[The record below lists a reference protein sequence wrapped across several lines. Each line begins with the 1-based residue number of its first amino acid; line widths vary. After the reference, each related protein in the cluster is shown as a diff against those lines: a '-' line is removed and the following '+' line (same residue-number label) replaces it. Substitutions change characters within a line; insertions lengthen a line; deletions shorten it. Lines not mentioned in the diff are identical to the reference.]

1 MLQPA
6 LDLRTALRV
15 GQEGRRDYLD
25 VTRRGFLVRGVSS
38 QPVSV
43 VNLIKVAEGG
53 APAVNRCPS
62 QQSHLQPS
70 DSSCPLDIVL
80 PALESPYPSSTSLH
94 LCFICL
100 LRERRPPTL
109 LQSLLI
115 FPDLQTPPELSA
127 PPGSY
132 IVSLPGPTCLDQS
145 SQGAISPGENTPLYL
160 SVTFDIN
167 SGHSLEYLLLILWM
181 ETTLNSSCKLQSKK
195 IRRSRN
201 QLISWV
207 LNAPAVWFSHLN

>member
-15 GQEGRRDYLD
+15 GQVGRRDYLD

-70 DSSCPLDIVL
+70 DSSCPHDIVL
-80 PALESPYPSSTSLH
+80 PALESPYPSSTFASSVFCVKGGLQRCFSL
-94 LCFICL
+94 
-100 LRERRPPTL
+100 
-109 LQSLLI
+109 SLLI

-127 PPGSY
+127 PSGSY

-207 LNAPAVWFSHLN
+207 LNAPAVWFSYLN